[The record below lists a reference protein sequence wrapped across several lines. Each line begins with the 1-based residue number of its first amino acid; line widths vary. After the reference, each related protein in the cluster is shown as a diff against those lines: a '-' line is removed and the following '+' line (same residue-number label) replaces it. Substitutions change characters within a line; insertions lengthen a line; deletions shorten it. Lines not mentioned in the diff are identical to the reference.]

1 MQGILYQKDR
11 PRFLGLYRRYQKA
24 MKELGR
30 RWSEL
35 EAEYQDA
42 AEELTS
48 VEFWEEYLSL
58 S

>member
-1 MQGILYQKDR
+1 MRLLIQNL
-11 PRFLGLYRRYQKA
+11 RYQKA

-48 VEFWEEYLSL
+48 VELWEEYLSL